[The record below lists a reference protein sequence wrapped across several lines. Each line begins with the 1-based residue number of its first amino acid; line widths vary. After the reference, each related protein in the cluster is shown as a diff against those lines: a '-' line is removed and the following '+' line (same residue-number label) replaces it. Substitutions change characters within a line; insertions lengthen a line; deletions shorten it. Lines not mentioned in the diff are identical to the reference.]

1 MNRKDFIKSGTAAL
15 SLGGLSKL
23 SLSEKAKL
31 AKPKVVRATDGK
43 GTHVKRIF
51 SKLEVHDRVSLTKK
65 VTA

>member
-1 MNRKDFIKSGTAAL
+1 MNRKDFIKSGAITL

-23 SLSEKAKL
+23 SLSEKA
-31 AKPKVVRATDGK
+31 KVVRATDGK